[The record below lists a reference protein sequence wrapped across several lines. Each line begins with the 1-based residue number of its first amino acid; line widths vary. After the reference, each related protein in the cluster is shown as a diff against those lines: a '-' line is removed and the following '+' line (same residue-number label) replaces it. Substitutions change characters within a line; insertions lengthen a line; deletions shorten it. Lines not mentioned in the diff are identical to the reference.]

1 MTWSM
6 ESTYE
11 AAVAPADVFRSY
23 ADPATWGSWA
33 HNTAWARS
41 SAPLEPGSRVEVRV
55 RSYPWTYTVRVREL
69 EPGRRL
75 VTEVRPFGVTITS
88 TYEVS
93 ATPTRIATPPHDQP
107 VRPARA
113 GVPARPRAVHP
124 DAHRGDAPRG
134 RAGRRRSTDPGNL
147 LPADIGP
154 GMTRA

>member
-93 ATPTRIATPPHDQP
+93 ATPAGSRLHHTISLSGPLERAYLLVRGQYTRMPIEETRRVAELAGGDPSTLGTSSQ
-107 VRPARA
+107 RTSARA
-113 GVPARPRAVHP
+113 
-124 DAHRGDAPRG
+124 
-134 RAGRRRSTDPGNL
+134 
-147 LPADIGP
+147 
-154 GMTRA
+154 

>member
-6 ESTYE
+6 ESTHE

-41 SAPLEPGSRVEVRV
+41 HAPLEPGSRVEVRV
-55 RSYPWTYTVRVREL
+55 RSYPWTFTVRVREL
-69 EPGRRL
+69 EPGRRM

-93 ATPTRIATPPHDQP
+93 ATPTGSRLHHTISLSGTLERAYLLVRGQYTRMLIEETRRVAELAAGDPPTPGTSSQP
-107 VRPARA
+107 ASARA
-113 GVPARPRAVHP
+113 
-124 DAHRGDAPRG
+124 
-134 RAGRRRSTDPGNL
+134 
-147 LPADIGP
+147 
-154 GMTRA
+154 